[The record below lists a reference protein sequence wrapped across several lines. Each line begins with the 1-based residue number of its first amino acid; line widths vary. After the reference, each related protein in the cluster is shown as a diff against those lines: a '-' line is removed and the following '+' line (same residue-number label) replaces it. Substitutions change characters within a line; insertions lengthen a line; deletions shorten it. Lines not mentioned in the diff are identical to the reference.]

1 MSISLKVEVIG
12 LRELEQVLRQ
22 LPAELVS
29 KGQVGRALLKGAE
42 PVLKTAQSLV
52 PVSKKGSISGSEGN
66 RKRFPKGR
74 LKRAI
79 KKQKHPNPRWLNE
92 IVGVGVDPGTDR
104 DDERG
109 AWYGYIVEFR
119 TSFLRRALE
128 INRRE
133 ATRIISLFMG
143 GVVERAGKKAGNE
156 NARKV
161 GAKLRSA
168 NKARL
173 LGPGF

>member
-1 MSISLKVEVIG
+1 MSISLKTEVIG
-12 LRELEQVLRQ
+12 LRELEQVLKE
-22 LPAELVS
+22 LPAEMVS
-29 KGQVGRALLKGAE
+29 KGQVGRALMKAAE
-42 PVLKTAQSLV
+42 PVLKTAQQLV
-52 PVSKKGSISGSEGN
+52 PKDT
-66 RKRFPKGR
+66 RR
-74 LKRAI
+74 LERAI

-92 IVGVGVDPGTDR
+92 IVGVGVDPGTTR
-104 DDERG
+104 EDETG

-119 TSFLRRALE
+119 TSFLRTAME

-133 ATRIISLFMG
+133 STRIFSLFMG

-168 NKARL
+168 NKAKL